1 MMQKKD
7 KVTPI
12 WGVEDSEKDKQTYK
26 QMQKKFLEGME
37 YTEERLLNDPELKST
52 SAPDD
57 MFEIIMENLRIQG
70 KLRSTDMI
78 SQTELSK
85 IQETGVE
92 LSDEDKEAL
101 LLGRMVKSMGINAQ
115 DIQRLFENKSAN
127 STDLTISRR
136 LPSKLKHR
144 HRNMKFF
151 IFCKKKENK

>member
-1 MMQKKD
+1 
-7 KVTPI
+7 
-12 WGVEDSEKDKQTYK
+12 
-26 QMQKKFLEGME
+26 
-37 YTEERLLNDPELKST
+37 
-52 SAPDD
+52 
-57 MFEIIMENLRIQG
+57 MENLRIQG